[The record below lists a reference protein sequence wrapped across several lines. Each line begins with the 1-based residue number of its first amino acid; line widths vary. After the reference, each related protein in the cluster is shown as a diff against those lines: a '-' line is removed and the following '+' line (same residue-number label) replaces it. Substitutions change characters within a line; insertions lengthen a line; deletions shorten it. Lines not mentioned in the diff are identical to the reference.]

1 MKLDTGIY
9 GWTVT
14 YRKPETGKLA
24 KKVIKAKTDCGALC
38 IFKRTYGIKG
48 IKAEYRLT
56 AADKREQKAVMA
68 EARKVNGRA
77 TYFDGRTMCYCDND
91 GVVGMEN
98 GYTH

>member
-1 MKLDTGIY
+1 MKNTNLNSY
-9 GWTVT
+9 TVT
-14 YRKPETGKLA
+14 YRNPETNRQA
-24 KKVIKAKTDCGALC
+24 RKVVKAKTERGAMLL
-38 IFKRTYGIKG
+38 FKKMFG
-48 IKAEYRLT
+48 IKAICAERNLT
-56 AADKREQKAVMA
+56 ALEKRILDAKMR